1 MDQVVR
7 QVILHTNGDSSE
19 IRVKLEPPS
28 LGEVVVHVRMEN
40 GQMQAQIDV
49 QQAAVKAALDAQIG
63 QLRQSL
69 TDRGLD
75 VQRLDVLFGDPST
88 SRESS
93 GGQDDRQ
100 QRGSSRHSSLGE
112 SPEQSQTGRMLGY
125 NTMEIIM

>member
-1 MDQVVR
+1 
-7 QVILHTNGDSSE
+7 
-19 IRVKLEPPS
+19 VKLEPPS
-28 LGEVVVHVRMEN
+28 LGEVLIHVRMEN
-40 GQMQAQIDV
+40 GQLQAQIDV

-69 TDRGLD
+69 NERGLD
-75 VQRLDVLFGDPST
+75 IQRLDVLFNDSST

-100 QRGSSRHSSLGE
+100 RRGTSQHSSVGD
-112 SPEQSQTGRMLGY
+112 PAEQSSTGRMLGY